1 MDEVKDKY
9 EIPFETFSILMYHP
23 VTTEVDQLPQNVKN
37 VVDAVIESGR
47 QYVVIYPNNDH
58 GSDVILKEYSRF
70 ETVNFLVYPSM
81 RFEYFLTLLKN
92 CDFIIGNSSS
102 GIREACV
109 YGKMAIDLG
118 CRQSGRYSEENVNIL
133 HCDEDTSQILASI
146 QTALQTHPDCA
157 SYFGDGRSDEKF
169 IDILNN
175 STVWTTEIQKRFNDI
190 DF

>member
-1 MDEVKDKY
+1 MNY
-9 EIPFETFSILMYHP
+9 IP
-23 VTTEVDQLPQNVKN
+23 NVMVLNLLKIMHIPDN
-37 VVDAVIESGR
+37 L
-47 QYVVIYPNNDH
+47 IYPNNDH

-70 ETVNFLVYPSM
+70 ETHPNFLVYPSM

-157 SYFGDGRSDEKF
+157 SYFGDGKSDEKF

>member
-1 MDEVKDKY
+1 MER
-9 EIPFETFSILMYHP
+9 
-23 VTTEVDQLPQNVKN
+23 LPSNIKN
-37 VVDAVIESGR
+37 IVDAVIESGR

-70 ETVNFLVYPSM
+70 ENHPNFLVYPSM

-157 SYFGDGRSDEKF
+157 SYFGDGKSDEKF

-175 STVWTTEIQKRFNDI
+175 STVWTTQIQKRFNDI

>member
-1 MDEVKDKY
+1 
-9 EIPFETFSILMYHP
+9 
-23 VTTEVDQLPQNVKN
+23 
-37 VVDAVIESGR
+37 
-47 QYVVIYPNNDH
+47 
-58 GSDVILKEYSRF
+58 
-70 ETVNFLVYPSM
+70 M

-146 QTALQTHPDCA
+146 QTALETHPDCA
-157 SYFGDGRSDEKF
+157 SYFGDGKSDEKF